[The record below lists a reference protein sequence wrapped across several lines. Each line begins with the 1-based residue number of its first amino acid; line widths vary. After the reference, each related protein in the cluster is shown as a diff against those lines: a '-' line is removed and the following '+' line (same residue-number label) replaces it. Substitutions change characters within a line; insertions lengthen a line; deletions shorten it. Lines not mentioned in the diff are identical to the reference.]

1 MPLRLYNTMTGRK
14 EELVPARPGSISMYV
29 CGVTPYDYS
38 HLGHAR
44 AYVTF
49 DVVKRYLQYSGYEV
63 YHVQNFTDIDDKII
77 KRATQ
82 EGIDAGT
89 LAQRYIDA
97 YFEDMDALG
106 IIRASVYPR
115 VTEHIDAVVEMV
127 AVLQQKSYAYE
138 VDGDVYFDVAR
149 FKEYGA
155 LSGRDLEEMRAGARV
170 EINELK
176 HSPLDFVLWKRAKDG
191 EPAWQSPWGP
201 GRPGWHIEC
210 SAMSLKY
217 LGCGFDIHG
226 GGQDLIFP
234 HHENEIAQS
243 EAYAGCSPF
252 ARYWM
257 HNGFVT
263 IDKEKMSKSLGNFF
277 TIRQILERYEAEVV
291 RYYLVSV
298 HYRSPIDFSD
308 ERLEEAKRALERLR
322 QTRNNLTRALLAA
335 RSMPE
340 LQPVPD
346 FGQDQPLERLTSLQK
361 AFNAAMD
368 DDFNTAGALAA
379 LHSLAGEANR
389 VLADPNPAEMPGA
402 TILLQSLL
410 DSMHHMGDLL
420 GILREET
427 GITGMT
433 EELMDLLIEV
443 RKELRTRKLWDLSD
457 LLRDRLQ
464 NMGIALEDRPEGTI
478 WRKL

>member
-1 MPLRLYNTMTGRK
+1 MPLRLYNTMAGRK
-14 EELVPARPGSISMYV
+14 EELVPAHPGSVSMYV

-77 KRATQ
+77 KRAAQ
-82 EGIDAGT
+82 EGTDAGT

-127 AVLQQKSYAYE
+127 AVLQQKGYAYE

-149 FKEYGA
+149 FKGYGA
-155 LSGRDLEEMRAGARV
+155 LSGRDLEEMRAGARI

-176 HSPLDFVLWKRAKDG
+176 RSPLDFVLWKRSKDG

-263 IDKEKMSKSLGNFF
+263 IDREKMSKSLGNFF
-277 TIRQILERYEAEVV
+277 TVRQILEQYEAEVV

-322 QTRNNLTRALLAA
+322 QTRDSLTRTLRQGGLQEGSPEDA
-335 RSMPE
+335 R
-340 LQPVPD
+340 
-346 FGQDQPLERLTSLQK
+346 LERLTALQ
-361 AFNAAMD
+361 ADFAIAMD

-389 VLADPNPAEMPGA
+389 LMADPGLAGMTGA
-402 TILLQSLL
+402 GTLLQSLL
-410 DSMHHMGDLL
+410 DGLHHMGDLL

-427 GITGMT
+427 GLTGMT

-443 RKELRTRKLWDLSD
+443 RKELRSRKLWDLSD

-464 NMGIALEDRPEGTI
+464 GIGITLEDRPEGTT
-478 WRKL
+478 WRKA

>member
-210 SAMSLKY
+210 SAMTLKY

-346 FGQDQPLERLTSLQK
+346 FGQDQPLERL
-361 AFNAAMD
+361 
-368 DDFNTAGALAA
+368 
-379 LHSLAGEANR
+379 
-389 VLADPNPAEMPGA
+389 
-402 TILLQSLL
+402 
-410 DSMHHMGDLL
+410 
-420 GILREET
+420 
-427 GITGMT
+427 
-433 EELMDLLIEV
+433 
-443 RKELRTRKLWDLSD
+443 
-457 LLRDRLQ
+457 
-464 NMGIALEDRPEGTI
+464 
-478 WRKL
+478 

>member
-1 MPLRLYNTMTGRK
+1 MPLRLYNTMAGRK
-14 EELVPARPGSISMYV
+14 EELVPAHPGSVSMYV

-49 DVVKRYLQYSGYEV
+49 DVVKRYLQHSGYEV

-77 KRATQ
+77 KRAAQ
-82 EGIDAGT
+82 EGTDAGT

-127 AVLQQKSYAYE
+127 AVLQQKGYAYE

-149 FKEYGA
+149 FKGYGA
-155 LSGRDLEEMRAGARV
+155 LSGRDLEEMRAGARI

-176 HSPLDFVLWKRAKDG
+176 RSPLDFVLWKRSKDG

-263 IDKEKMSKSLGNFF
+263 IDREKMSKSLGNFF
-277 TIRQILERYEAEVV
+277 TVRQILEQYEAEVV

-322 QTRNNLTRALLAA
+322 QTRDSLTRTLRQGGLQEGSPEDA
-335 RSMPE
+335 R
-340 LQPVPD
+340 
-346 FGQDQPLERLTSLQK
+346 LERLTALQ
-361 AFNAAMD
+361 ADFAIAMD

-389 VLADPNPAEMPGA
+389 LMADPGLAGMTGA
-402 TILLQSLL
+402 GTLLQSLL
-410 DSMHHMGDLL
+410 DGLHHMGDLL

-427 GITGMT
+427 GLTGMT

-443 RKELRTRKLWDLSD
+443 RKELRSRKLWDLSD

-464 NMGIALEDRPEGTI
+464 GIGITLEDRPEGTT
-478 WRKL
+478 WRKA

>member
-1 MPLRLYNTMTGRK
+1 MPLRLYNTMNGRK
-14 EELVPARPGSISMYV
+14 EEFVPARPGCVSMYV

-49 DVVKRYLQYSGYEV
+49 DVVKRYLQHLGYEV
-63 YHVQNFTDIDDKII
+63 YHVQNFTDVDDKII
-77 KRATQ
+77 NRAAQ
-82 EGIDAGT
+82 EGIDPVA

-115 VTEHIDAVVEMV
+115 VTEHIEAVVEMV
-127 AVLQQKSYAYE
+127 AVLQQKEYAYE

-149 FKEYGA
+149 FAPYGS
-155 LSGRDLEEMRAGARV
+155 LSGRDLEEMRSGARV
-170 EINELK
+170 EIDERK
-176 HSPLDFVLWKRAKDG
+176 CSPLDFALWKRAKEG

-243 EAYAGCSPF
+243 EAYSGCSPF
-252 ARYWM
+252 SRYWM

-277 TIRQILERYEAEVV
+277 TVRQILERYEAEVV

-322 QTRNNLTRALLAA
+322 QTRDSLTRALARLPQGGSPDAA
-335 RSMPE
+335 R
-340 LQPVPD
+340 
-346 FGQDQPLERLTSLQK
+346 LERVTALQ
-361 AFNAAMD
+361 ADFDAAMD

-379 LHSLAGEANR
+379 LHGLAGEANR
-389 VLADPNPAEMPGA
+389 LLAEAGLAEMPGA
-402 TILLQSLL
+402 ATLLQSLL
-410 DSMHHMGDLL
+410 DGMHHMGDLL

-427 GITGMT
+427 GLTGMT

-443 RKELRTRKLWDLSD
+443 RRELRTRKLWDLSD

-464 NMGIALEDRPEGTI
+464 GIGIALEDRTEGTT
-478 WRKL
+478 WRKV

>member
-1 MPLRLYNTMTGRK
+1 MAGRK
-14 EELVPARPGSISMYV
+14 EELVPAHPGSVSMYV

-49 DVVKRYLQYSGYEV
+49 DVVKRYLQHSGYEV

-77 KRATQ
+77 KRAAQ
-82 EGIDAGT
+82 EGTDAGT

-127 AVLQQKSYAYE
+127 AVLQQKGYAYE

-149 FKEYGA
+149 FKGYGA
-155 LSGRDLEEMRAGARV
+155 LSGRDLEEMRAGARI

-176 HSPLDFVLWKRAKDG
+176 RSPLDFVLWKRSKDG

-263 IDKEKMSKSLGNFF
+263 IDREKMSKSLGNFF
-277 TIRQILERYEAEVV
+277 TVRQILEQYEAEVV

-322 QTRNNLTRALLAA
+322 QTRDSLTRTLRQGGLQEGSPEDA
-335 RSMPE
+335 R
-340 LQPVPD
+340 
-346 FGQDQPLERLTSLQK
+346 LERLTALQ
-361 AFNAAMD
+361 ADFAIAMD

-389 VLADPNPAEMPGA
+389 LMADPGLAGMTGA
-402 TILLQSLL
+402 GTLLQSLL
-410 DSMHHMGDLL
+410 DGLHHMGDLL

-427 GITGMT
+427 GLTGMT

-443 RKELRTRKLWDLSD
+443 RKELRSRKLWDLSD

-464 NMGIALEDRPEGTI
+464 GIGITLEDRPEGTT
-478 WRKL
+478 WRKA

>member
-1 MPLRLYNTMTGRK
+1 
-14 EELVPARPGSISMYV
+14 
-29 CGVTPYDYS
+29 
-38 HLGHAR
+38 
-44 AYVTF
+44 
-49 DVVKRYLQYSGYEV
+49 
-63 YHVQNFTDIDDKII
+63 
-77 KRATQ
+77 
-82 EGIDAGT
+82 
-89 LAQRYIDA
+89 
-97 YFEDMDALG
+97 
-106 IIRASVYPR
+106 
-115 VTEHIDAVVEMV
+115 V

>member
-1 MPLRLYNTMTGRK
+1 MPLRLYNTMAGRK
-14 EELVPARPGSISMYV
+14 EELVPAHPGSVSMYV

-49 DVVKRYLQYSGYEV
+49 DVVKRYLQHSGYEV

-77 KRATQ
+77 KRAAQ
-82 EGIDAGT
+82 EGTDAGT

-127 AVLQQKSYAYE
+127 AVLQQKGYAYE

-149 FKEYGA
+149 FKGYGA
-155 LSGRDLEEMRAGARV
+155 LSGRDLEEMRAGARI

-176 HSPLDFVLWKRAKDG
+176 RSPLDFVLWKRSKDG

-263 IDKEKMSKSLGNFF
+263 IDREKMSKSLGNFF
-277 TIRQILERYEAEVV
+277 TVRQILEQYEAEVV

-322 QTRNNLTRALLAA
+322 QTRDSLTRTLRQGGLQEGSPEDA
-335 RSMPE
+335 R
-340 LQPVPD
+340 
-346 FGQDQPLERLTSLQK
+346 LERLTALQ
-361 AFNAAMD
+361 ADFDIAMD

-389 VLADPNPAEMPGA
+389 LMADPGLAGMTGA
-402 TILLQSLL
+402 GTLLQSLL
-410 DSMHHMGDLL
+410 DGLHHMGDLL

-427 GITGMT
+427 GLTGMT

-443 RKELRTRKLWDLSD
+443 RKELRSRKLWDLSD

-464 NMGIALEDRPEGTI
+464 GIGITLEDRPEGTT
-478 WRKL
+478 WRKA